1 MNKTDYFPMYGHR
14 ATDLGF
20 KHGRYNQLDAR
31 IAPMNSEVKT
41 EDELQ
46 TIIDSLPDIHN
57 PALYAAVILDKFNKK
72 ISTKFIR
79 ARSPEQARL
88 LALKKCR
95 FGFKLSQAVYANVE
109 MISCRSS
116 AYER

>member
-1 MNKTDYFPMYGHR
+1 MNKTPFLPMYGHR
-14 ATDLGF
+14 PTKLGF
-20 KHGRYNQLDAR
+20 ENGRDNQLDAR
-31 IAPMNSEVKT
+31 NAPMNSEVKT

-46 TIIDSLPDIHN
+46 AIIDRLPDQHN
-57 PALYAAVILDKFNKK
+57 PALYGAVILDKFNKK

-95 FGFKLSQAVYANVE
+95 FGLQLKQAAYANVE

-116 AYER
+116 AYSG

>member
-1 MNKTDYFPMYGHR
+1 
-14 ATDLGF
+14 
-20 KHGRYNQLDAR
+20 
-31 IAPMNSEVKT
+31 MNSEAKT
-41 EDELQ
+41 EEEMQ
-46 TIIDSLPDIHN
+46 AIINSLPDQHN
-57 PALYAAVILDKFNKK
+57 PALYGAVILDKFNKK

-95 FGFKLSQAVYANVE
+95 FDFKLHQAVYANVE

-116 AYER
+116 AYKSSQT